1 MRKPL
6 GVSLKSTTDLIIISL
21 IASFVIQSI
30 FRIGSVDI
38 ISSAY
43 LGCNSQYLENGYIWS
58 VLTYSLFHED
68 IIHLLFNLL
77 GIHFI
82 SRTVERMLDKPEYY
96 FLISCSVFLGSI
108 CWLMFNYG
116 SQSQLIGASAFV
128 MGSLTFF
135 CLRKPNDTITFLLLL
150 LIPVRM
156 KPKYILFGI
165 LGIEIYGFIFSELPS
180 GQSSNIA
187 HSAHLGGALAGFI
200 VHKLESAGFSIPR
213 FKFASNPKVNINPY
227 SRKESH
233 GTSSYKINFPKA
245 SDLEDDVNRILDKIN
260 EHGFGSLSKEEKNI
274 LEKAKSLFSE
284 KDL

>member
-1 MRKPL
+1 MNINLIKPNKEKL
-6 GVSLKSTTDLIIISL
+6 TSFVSFGASLIIISL
-21 IASFVIQSI
+21 L
-30 FRIGSVDI
+30 DI
-38 ISSAY
+38 LSNTFSSE
-43 LGCNSQYLENGYIWS
+43 G
-58 VLTYSLFHED
+58 
-68 IIHLLFNLL
+68 II
-77 GIHFI
+77 
-82 SRTVERMLDKPEYY
+82 
-96 FLISCSVFLGSI
+96 
-108 CWLMFNYG
+108 
-116 SQSQLIGASAFV
+116 
-128 MGSLTFF
+128 
-135 CLRKPNDTITFLLLL
+135 
-150 LIPVRM
+150 
-156 KPKYILFGI
+156 
-165 LGIEIYGFIFSELPS
+165 FIFSELPS

-260 EHGFGSLSKEEKNI
+260 EHGFGSLTKEEKNI